1 MAQFLLGT
9 TDLSEAAVSK
19 LGEQDAFA
27 SYPELVEF
35 VQSQCGPAV
44 ASLFAE
50 PVRGYDRARQVQ
62 NVAWFS
68 AYEGTPYSLAQMPS
82 AAARS
87 VTDLLKARLKA
98 FSGLLSDPKH
108 GPALASWLNIL
119 SASDILSVA
128 GQPVVKNWGMVPA
141 SIASSEQAR
150 EANYR
155 RTIENYLPPNT
166 PLPPFNVEEAQ
177 SFPERLTQATMRNQS
192 ISARASQMRS
202 LSEVNSAVPPPAS
215 QPSDTGPTRWPWLS
229 PIIAIVIALALIGI
243 FSFFQLLE
251 YPPPPYGPTAEQIRE
266 QQLANQKL
274 RDRLSVLNEADS
286 TKTCQIV
293 PGVKPLPSGEDMRKL
308 LSIQPEKL
316 STPPPPPTPLPG
328 KK

>member
-9 TDLSEAAVSK
+9 TDLSEATVSK
-19 LGEQDAFA
+19 LSEQDAFA

-50 PVRGYDRARQVQ
+50 PVRGFDRAKQLH
-62 NVAWFS
+62 NVTWFS

-82 AAARS
+82 AAASS
-87 VTDLLKARLKA
+87 VTDLLKSRLKA
-98 FSGLLSDPKH
+98 FSGLLSDPRH
-108 GPALASWLNIL
+108 GPVLASWLNIL
-119 SASDILSVA
+119 SPSDILSVA
-128 GQPVVKNWGMVPA
+128 GQPVLKNWGMASA
-141 SIASSEQAR
+141 SIVSSEQAR

-177 SFPERLTQATMRNQS
+177 SFPDRLTQATMRNQS

-202 LSEVNSAVPPPAS
+202 LKEVNSAVPPPKS
-215 QPSDTGPTRWPWLS
+215 QPSDAGLTRRPWLS
-229 PIIAIVIALALIGI
+229 PLIAIVIALALIGI
-243 FSFFQLLE
+243 VKFFQLLD

-266 QQLANQKL
+266 QQLANRAL
-274 RDRLSVLNEADS
+274 RDRLSMLNEADS

-293 PGVKPLPSGEDMRKL
+293 PGVKPPPSGEDMRKL
-308 LSIQPEKL
+308 LSIQPEKI
-316 STPPPPPTPLPG
+316 SAPPPVPVPG
-328 KK
+328 PR

>member
-9 TDLSEAAVSK
+9 TDLSEATVSK
-19 LGEQDAFA
+19 LSEQDAFA

-50 PVRGYDRARQVQ
+50 PVRGFDRAKQLH
-62 NVAWFS
+62 NVTWFS

-82 AAARS
+82 AAASS
-87 VTDLLKARLKA
+87 VTNLLKSRLKA
-98 FSGLLSDPKH
+98 FSGLLSDPRH

-192 ISARASQMRS
+192 IGARASQMRS
-202 LSEVNSAVPPPAS
+202 LGEVNSAIPPHTS
-215 QPSDTGPTRWPWLS
+215 QPSDASPTRRSWLA
-229 PIIAIVIALALIGI
+229 PLIAIVIALALIGI
-243 FSFFQLLE
+243 VDFFKLLE
-251 YPPPPYGPTAEQIRE
+251 YPRPPSGPTAEQIR
-266 QQLANQKL
+266 QQQMANQAL
-274 RDRLSVLNEADS
+274 RDRLTALSEADKI
-286 TKTCQIV
+286 KTCQIV
-293 PGVKPLPSGEDMRKL
+293 PGVKPPSSGDDMRKL
-308 LSIQPEKL
+308 LSIPPEKINTT
-316 STPPPPPTPLPG
+316 SPPPVPVPVPR
-328 KK
+328 